1 MVQSPA
7 EPTPMPLI
15 AGIMAIISGAFKLFS
30 LLAVA
35 GVFFF
40 IPVSSVHADVGRME
54 IITIMMIVIIPLI
67 ALGVLSI
74 IGGIH
79 AIRRQRYVWRLPEL
93 LRLYCLFPC
102 WE

>member
-1 MVQSPA
+1 
-7 EPTPMPLI
+7 
-15 AGIMAIISGAFKLFS
+15 MAIISGAFKLFS